1 MTDPLELL
9 KHVQFGDT
17 LDTAYLAIKVQART
31 VHPLDL
37 QLVVDY
43 LPKLMAHGRPELARK
58 LGQKPQPKIYLH
70 LRNEDLTAAEA
81 FLEQVAA
88 TYLILVNNGRL
99 VSKAE
104 LLVQVEEIIKAHK
117 EPIAGKAFSA
127 LETIARA
134 REGILAP
141 TTEAAQ

>member
-1 MTDPLELL
+1 MQDMTDPLELL
-9 KHVQFGDT
+9 PHVQFGDT
-17 LDTAYLAIKVQART
+17 LDTAYLAVKLQAKSVR
-31 VHPLDL
+31 PLDL
-37 QLVVDY
+37 QFVVDF

-81 FLEQVAA
+81 FLEEVAA
-88 TYLILVNNGRL
+88 AYLILVNNGRL

-117 EPIAGKAFSA
+117 EPTAGKAFRA
-127 LETIARA
+127 LERIARA
-134 REGILAP
+134 KEGVLQP
-141 TTEAAQ
+141 